1 MTTLL
6 SRIAQNDS
14 EAVRECIRRYRGL
27 VWSIARRFTRSTID
41 AEDAVQDVFVAVW
54 RSAARFDETAGSEA
68 TFISTIA
75 RRRLIDRLRRTQRR
89 PATETLDSELVDH
102 GNDRIEARAEA
113 VLATRVINR
122 LRPAQRE
129 VLMLSAMHG
138 MSHGEIANTLDL
150 PLGTVKTHARR
161 AMIRVRR
168 ELLSPLAA

>member
-1 MTTLL
+1 MTSLL
-6 SRIAQNDS
+6 SRIAHNDPQ
-14 EAVRECIRRYRGL
+14 AVRECITRYRGL
-27 VWSIARRFTRSTID
+27 VWSIARRFTRSTSD

-75 RRRLIDRLRRTQRR
+75 RRRLIDRLRRDQRR
-89 PATETLDSELVDH
+89 PVTETLEGELVDH

-113 VLATRVINR
+113 ALAARAISR
-122 LRPAQRE
+122 LRPVQRD
-129 VLMLSAMHG
+129 VLVLSAMHG
-138 MSHGEIANTLDL
+138 MSHGEIADTLNL